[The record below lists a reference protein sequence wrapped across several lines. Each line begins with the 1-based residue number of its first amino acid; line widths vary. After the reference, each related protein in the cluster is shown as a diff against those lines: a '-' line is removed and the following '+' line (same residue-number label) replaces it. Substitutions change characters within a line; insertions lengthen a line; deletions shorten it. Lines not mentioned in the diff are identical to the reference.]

1 MQTIKGIFTA
11 LTQYNN
17 LIYLPEHIEVKDEVE
32 KKVKSFVEKF
42 IVAMK
47 TTLDSFVID
56 IVTDEKGKVWVIE
69 VNPFGELAGSCLF
82 DWSKDR

>member
-1 MQTIKGIFTA
+1 MV
-11 LTQYNN
+11 
-17 LIYLPEHIEVKDEVE
+17 P
-32 KKVKSFVEKF
+32 KKVKKFVEKF

-82 DWSKDR
+82 HWSKDRWHLCAQTLNDLSFNLRVIFDFL

>member
-1 MQTIKGIFTA
+1 M
-11 LTQYNN
+11 
-17 LIYLPEHIEVKDEVE
+17 
-32 KKVKSFVEKF
+32 EKF

-82 DWSKDR
+82 DWSKDRWHLCAKTLNDLSFNLRVILDFFCFETANFRTLQNIKG

>member
-1 MQTIKGIFTA
+1 MK
-11 LTQYNN
+11 N
-17 LIYLPEHIEVKDEVE
+17 
-32 KKVKSFVEKF
+32 FVEKF

-82 DWSKDR
+82 HWSKDR